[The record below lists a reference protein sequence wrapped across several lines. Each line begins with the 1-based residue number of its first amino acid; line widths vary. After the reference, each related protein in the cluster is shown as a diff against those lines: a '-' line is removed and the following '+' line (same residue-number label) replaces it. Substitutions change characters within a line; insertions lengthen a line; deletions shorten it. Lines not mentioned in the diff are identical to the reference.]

1 MDAPLSRFRHVP
13 TCVAFICVALNCR
26 VTSCFCSALN
36 SGALTQN
43 LGACVDVSCKPLPQ
57 SEAKGILGYG
67 LHDMVAMS
75 SAIAVHGWCFSAW
88 QLAIQRR
95 LRRRPCRS
103 AQRRLRPN
111 MLVLAQAS
119 CMPLIV
125 WALPCWRIGGAPDIC
140 RTYGEGADTKTS

>member
-13 TCVAFICVALNCR
+13 SCFALICVALICR
-26 VTSCFCSALN
+26 ITSCFSSALN
-36 SGALTQN
+36 IGALTQK
-43 LGACVDVSCKPLPQ
+43 LGAHVDVSGKPLPQ
-57 SEAKGILGYG
+57 SESKGILGYG
-67 LHDMVAMS
+67 SHDMVAMV

-95 LRRRPCRS
+95 LPRRPCRS

-119 CMPLIV
+119 CVPLIV
-125 WALPCWRIGGAPDIC
+125 WALLCWRIGGTQNIC
-140 RTYGEGADTKTS
+140 RRYGQGADTETS